1 MAACCCNN
9 RWSCT
14 TLAVVLSAIVGVVA
28 AFLQIT
34 AAVTVTAV
42 ALWVTFGI
50 AVGYPLVIL
59 LGAALAKREEA
70 PACCCAALV
79 TQLIASIGTVL
90 FSTILLAVTFPATSV
105 LGAIVVGLWVFSFAL
120 AVSSAACVV
129 RCYIGC
135 EE

>member
-1 MAACCCNN
+1 MAV
-9 RWSCT
+9 
-14 TLAVVLSAIVGVVA
+14 LLSAIVGVVA

-34 AAVTVTAV
+34 AAITVTAV

-50 AVGYPLVIL
+50 AVGYPVVTLI
-59 LGAALAKREEA
+59 GAALAKREDT
-70 PACCCAALV
+70 PTCCCTAFV
-79 TQLIASIGTVL
+79 TQLIAALGTVL

-120 AVSSAACVV
+120 AVSATACVV

-135 EE
+135 GE